1 MAHYC
6 QEKDGP
12 ALYAD
17 CQECEEQLCGS
28 FFCMIIGSRTFNNYE
43 LLKRKCD
50 HLLQK
55 KRKL

>member
-28 FFCMIIGSRTFNNYE
+28 FWFVVKGGNENEIR
-43 LLKRKCD
+43 
-50 HLLQK
+50 
-55 KRKL
+55 